1 MRAEHINPFL
11 TSMIS
16 VFDTMLGCKLS
27 RGTPYVKNSVQPEH
41 EISGVVGLSG
51 KAKGVVV
58 LSLSREAALSA
69 TEALLGE
76 RPKEIGPEVVDAVG
90 ELTNIVTG
98 NAKAK
103 LEHLSLSMSLPTI
116 VLGKWHTIEFP
127 NSVLPICIPFDC
139 VWGPVVAMVSLIE
152 EKIATRISSTTGL
165 VVDPNPVLQ
174 N

>member
-1 MRAEHINPFL
+1 MRAEYINPFL

-51 KAKGVVV
+51 RAKGVVV
-58 LSLSREAALSA
+58 LSFCREAALAA

-76 RPKEIGPEVVDAVG
+76 RPKEIGPEVVDAIG
-90 ELTNIVTG
+90 ELANIVTG

-103 LEHLSLSMSLPTI
+103 LEHLNLSMSLPTI
-116 VLGKWHTIEFP
+116 VVGKWHAIEFP
-127 NSVLPICIPFDC
+127 NTILPICIPFEC
-139 VWGPVVAMVSLIE
+139 AWGSVVAMVSLVE
-152 EKIATRISSTTGL
+152 ETASGRISATTGL
-165 VVDPNPVLQ
+165 VVDPAAAPQ
-174 N
+174 S